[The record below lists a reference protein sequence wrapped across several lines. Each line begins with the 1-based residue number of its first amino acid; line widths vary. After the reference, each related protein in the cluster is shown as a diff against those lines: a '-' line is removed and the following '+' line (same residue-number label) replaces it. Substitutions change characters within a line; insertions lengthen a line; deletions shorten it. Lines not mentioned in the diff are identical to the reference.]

1 MPSQDFGIRR
11 SKETTKPKIVCPKL
25 VLYHCKHCGNVLQV
39 SIMKSKESPM
49 CCNERMEQLEPKS
62 PSEVSDD
69 VLIDYK
75 ITGGYD
81 ENAIQVFW
89 KIKKEETF
97 IQWIYLRTFT
107 GGQLKYVTNPKKT
120 SFVFALADEDAYA
133 YCDEDPCLECNFRC
147 KRGFE
152 IYVYIAY
159 PKGNELVRIPLE
171 RMHANW
177 QS

>member
-1 MPSQDFGIRR
+1 LQHQEFGPRR
-11 SKETTKPKIVCPKL
+11 SRETTKPRIVCPE
-25 VLYHCKHCGNVLQV
+25 VIFYHCRHCG
-39 SIMKSKESPM
+39 SIFQASILREGAVPM
-49 CCNERMEQLEPKS
+49 CCNERMEKLKAKT

-75 ITGGYD
+75 ITGGYN
-81 ENAIQVFW
+81 ENVVEVYW
-89 KIKKEETF
+89 KIKEET
-97 IQWIYLRTFT
+97 ISIEWIYLKTFT
-107 GGQLKYVTNPKKT
+107 GGQLKYVTNQKKT
-120 SFVFALADEDAYA
+120 SFVFAMADEDAYV

-152 IYVYIAY
+152 IYAHIKE
-159 PKGNELVRIPLE
+159 KGLTKIPLE